1 MPMIRKSLFM
11 KITCLLLLTA
21 AIPFLISNTITY
33 YSTSKALEENI
44 IHTNLSMMQQGM
56 ERMAGYMN
64 ELETFSLQW
73 YFDNALFPLLKKNSL
88 NYDESTHLENKLIS
102 LLYSREE
109 LQGVSYFNQ
118 KEGRNYIRTKESIS
132 RTYLVQQEMIEE
144 KMKDRFLYVETATVG
159 NQPVLYVHRKFVDMP
174 KRDIL
179 GYLTLEFSYAQIDM
193 IQNRLLDQANEQI
206 FVLFN
211 QEERWPNVLYQ
222 TAMLEKGT
230 ELDTAL
236 EPYLIQE
243 TEDGYRN
250 IELQKTKGLAL
261 HIQHDEQGKAY
272 TMIKFIPKQ
281 NITSHAQQSLY
292 MILVVQFATLLLI
305 IVIAMVVSYSML
317 TPIRGLIRNMGRVEK
332 GIFKVDT
339 FKVREDEIGLLE
351 KRFQVMV
358 LALKDLIQKQYKHRI
373 ELTTSQLKVLQAQ
386 INPHFLYNVLQT
398 IGTYALRQGVP
409 QIQERISELGAIL
422 RYSMDMREENVAL
435 EKEIS
440 HIQDYLSL
448 QKSRYPDKLHYF
460 IEVAPDTQQIKVPK
474 MILQPLV
481 ENCIVHG
488 MEEGSGTG
496 FIHVASM
503 RQSNSLVIKIIDS
516 GKGIEAEQLRQLQL
530 GNRQGNREREG
541 IGLMNVMNRLSL
553 AYGERFSWK
562 ITSVPYVETMIELR
576 IPLDRG

>member
-1 MPMIRKSLFM
+1 MIRKSLFM

-21 AIPFLISNTITY
+21 VIPFLISNTITY
-33 YSTSKALEENI
+33 YSTSKALEGNI

-56 ERMAGYMN
+56 EHTIRYMD
-64 ELETFSLQW
+64 ELETFSSQW
-73 YFDNALFPLLKKNSL
+73 YFDNLLFQLLKKNAL
-88 NYDESTHLENKLIS
+88 NYDESTYLENKLIS

-132 RTYLVQQEMIEE
+132 RTYLAQQEIIEE

-159 NQPVLYVHRKFVDMP
+159 NQPVLYVHRKIVDMP
-174 KRDIL
+174 KRDVL
-179 GYLTLEFSYAQIDM
+179 GYLTLEFSYEQIEI
-193 IQNRLLDQANEQI
+193 IQNRLLDQANEQL

-211 QEERWPNVLYQ
+211 QEDSPKVLYQ
-222 TAMLEKGT
+222 TAMYERGT
-230 ELDTAL
+230 ELDAAL
-236 EPYLIQE
+236 EPALFQE
-243 TEDGYRN
+243 NESGYRDLV
-250 IELQKTKGLAL
+250 LQKTRGLAL
-261 HIQHDEQGKAY
+261 HIQHDGQGKPY

-292 MILVVQFATLLLI
+292 MILVVQFVTLLLI
-305 IVIAMVVSYSML
+305 IVIAMIVSYSML
-317 TPIRGLIRNMGRVEK
+317 TPIRGLIRNMGKVEK
-332 GIFKVDT
+332 GIFTVDD
-339 FKVREDEIGLLE
+339 FKAREDEIGLLE

-448 QKSRYPDKLHYF
+448 QKSRYQDKLHYF

-496 FIHVASM
+496 FIHVASV

-530 GNRQGNREREG
+530 GNSQGYGEREG